1 MYKVDLPN
9 PLIAVSRLITRKIPS
24 ISITDRG
31 NYMST
36 KGRTASALHRTIA
49 IGDVAH
55 FSSVKAWGGAGQKR
69 EDQAKE
75 GRNCLHVGK

>member
-1 MYKVDLPN
+1 VYKVDLPN

-24 ISITDRG
+24 ISITNCG
-31 NYMST
+31 NYVST

-55 FSSVKAWGGAGQKR
+55 FSFVKSWGGTGQKR
-69 EDQAKE
+69 EDQAEE
-75 GRNCLHVGK
+75 GRNRLHVGK